1 VENASVL
8 HYHDK
13 TYRELARHLASMTHE
28 RKLAPY
34 GSWKSPITA
43 ELYASSYLGV
53 DEPSFDGDQV
63 WWKEERPK
71 EGGRCVLVRRSPE
84 GMLTEITP
92 KEFNVRTTVHEY
104 GGGDYVVHNGK
115 VYFSNFKDQRL
126 YVHTAGSQPK
136 PITPPD
142 IDLRYADGIVDTK
155 RNRLV
160 LIREDHTVKASQ
172 ATNTIV
178 SIDLIKGGAGEI
190 LVSGNDFYSDPRLN
204 PDGSRLAWLTRNHP
218 NMPWDGTE
226 LWVGKLGSDGLIKEK
241 KLVAGGTEESIFQ
254 PGWSPDGTLYFV
266 SDATGW
272 WNLYRSKDDK
282 VNPLHPMEAEF
293 GQPQWVFRQ
302 RMYAFESP
310 RRILCSYIV
319 RGASHLARLNTDTG
333 SLEEISIPY
342 TNIYDVL
349 VGSGYALLLTG
360 SPTSA
365 LSLVKL
371 DLKTLEIQVLRKAR
385 EEIID
390 PGYISVPETI
400 EFPTEQ
406 KKTAYAF
413 YYPPKNKDYVAPAG
427 ERPPL
432 LLMSH
437 GGPTASTGTTLRYGI
452 QFWTS
457 HGIAVVDVDY
467 GGSTGYGRDY
477 RKRLER
483 NWGIVDV
490 NDCVNAARHLVKRGD
505 VDAKRLAITG
515 GSAGGYTTLCAL
527 TFRDFFHAG
536 ASYFGVSDLEALARD
551 THKFESHYEER
562 LVGPYPER
570 LDLYR
575 ERSPINYV
583 DRISCPIILL
593 QGLEDKVVPPDQS
606 SKFYDAVRK
615 KGLPTAFV
623 TFEGEQHG
631 FRKAENLKRSIEAE
645 LYFYSK
651 VFGFKPADLIEPL
664 KIENLR
670 DP

>member
-1 VENASVL
+1 MIL
-8 HYHDK
+8 
-13 TYRELARHLASMTHE
+13 E

-34 GSWKSPITA
+34 GSWESPITA
-43 ELYASSYLGV
+43 ELYASSFISI
-53 DEPSFDGDQV
+53 DEPSFDGDHIC
-63 WWKEERPK
+63 WKEGRPK
-71 EGGRCVLVRRSPE
+71 EGGRYVLVRRGPE
-84 GMLTEITP
+84 GTLTEITP

-104 GGGDYVVHNGK
+104 GGGDYVLYDGNI
-115 VYFSNFKDQRL
+115 YFSNFKDQRL
-126 YVHTAGSQPK
+126 YVQIPGSQPS
-136 PITPPD
+136 PITPSNL
-142 IDLRYADGIVDTK
+142 DLRYADGIVDAK
-155 RNRLV
+155 RNRLI
-160 LIREDHTVKASQ
+160 LIREDHTIGASQ
-172 ATNTIV
+172 AANTIV
-178 SIDLIKGGAGEI
+178 SIDLTKGGSGEI
-190 LVSGNDFYSDPRLN
+190 LVSGNDFYSNPRLN
-204 PDGSRLAWLTRNHP
+204 PNCSCLAWLTWNHP

-226 LWVGKLGSDGLIKEK
+226 LWIGKFGSDGLIKDK

-254 PGWSPDGTLYFV
+254 PEWSPDGTLYFV

-282 VNPLHPMEAEF
+282 IEPLHPMEAEF
-293 GQPQWVFRQ
+293 GKPQWVFRE
-302 RMYAFESP
+302 RTYAFESP
-310 RRILCSYIV
+310 RRIVCSFIV
-319 RGASHLARLNTDTG
+319 RGTSHLARLNADTG

-342 TNIYDVL
+342 ADIYDVL
-349 VGSGYALLLTG
+349 ASSGYLLLLAG
-360 SPTSA
+360 SPTSP

-371 DLKTLEIQVLRKAR
+371 NLKTLEIQVLRKAR

-390 PGYISVPETI
+390 QTYISIPETI
-400 EFPTEQ
+400 EFPTEHR
-406 KKTAYAF
+406 KTAYAF

-432 LLMSH
+432 LVMSH
-437 GGPTASTGTTLRYGI
+437 GGPTGSAGTTLRYGI

-477 RKRLER
+477 RKRLEG

-490 NDCVNAARHLVKRGD
+490 DDCVNAARYLVKRGD

-536 ASYFGVSDLEALARD
+536 ASYFGVSDLELLARD
-551 THKFESHYEER
+551 THKFESRYEER

-570 LDLYR
+570 LNLYR

-583 DRISCPIILL
+583 DRVSCPIILL
-593 QGLEDKVVPPDQS
+593 QGLEDKIVTPDQS
-606 SKFYDAVRK
+606 SRFYDAVRK
-615 KGLPTAFV
+615 KGLPTAFI

-645 LYFYSK
+645 LYFYSR
-651 VFGFKPADLIEPL
+651 VFGFEPADPIEPVH
-664 KIENLR
+664 IENLAR
-670 DP
+670 GAR

>member
-1 VENASVL
+1 MI
-8 HYHDK
+8 
-13 TYRELARHLASMTHE
+13 RE

-43 ELYASSYLGV
+43 ELYASSYIGI
-53 DEPSFDGDQV
+53 DEPSFDGDQIC
-63 WWKEERPK
+63 WKEGRPK
-71 EGGRCVLVRRSPE
+71 EGGRYALVRRGSE
-84 GMLTEITP
+84 GTLTEIIP

-104 GGGDYVVHNGK
+104 GGGDYVAQDGNI
-115 VYFSNFKDQRL
+115 YFSNFRDQRL
-126 YVHTAGSQPK
+126 YVQIAGSQPS
-136 PITPPD
+136 PITPPNLD
-142 IDLRYADGIVDTK
+142 MRYADGIVDKK

-160 LIREDHTVKASQ
+160 LIREDHTVRTSQ
-172 ATNTIV
+172 AANTIV

-190 LVSGNDFYSDPRLN
+190 LVSGNDFYSNPRLS
-204 PDGSRLAWLTRNHP
+204 PDSSRLAWLTWDHP

-241 KLVAGGTEESIFQ
+241 KLIAGGTEESIFQ
-254 PGWSPDGTLYFV
+254 PEWSPDGILYFA

-272 WNLYRSKDDK
+272 WNLYRSKNDK
-282 VNPLHPMEAEF
+282 IESLHPMEAEF
-293 GQPQWVFRQ
+293 GQPQWVFRE
-302 RMYAFESP
+302 RTYAFESS

-319 RGASHLARLNTDTG
+319 RGISYLARLNVDTS

-342 TNIYDVL
+342 TDIYDVL
-349 VGSGYALLLTG
+349 TGSGYGLLLVG
-360 SPTSA
+360 SPTSP

-371 DLKTLEIQVLRKAR
+371 DLKTLETQVLRKGR

-390 PGYISVPETI
+390 PAYVSIPETI
-400 EFPTEQ
+400 EFPTERR
-406 KKTAYAF
+406 KTAYAF

-427 ERPPL
+427 ELPPL
-432 LLMSH
+432 LVMSH
-437 GGPTASTGTTLRYGI
+437 GGPTASAGTTLRYGI

-467 GGSTGYGRDY
+467 SGSTGYGREY
-477 RKRLER
+477 RKRLEGK
-483 NWGIVDV
+483 WGIVDV
-490 NDCVNAARHLVKRGD
+490 DDCVNAARYLVKRGD

-551 THKFESHYEER
+551 THKFESRYEER
-562 LVGPYPER
+562 LVGPYPDR

-583 DRISCPIILL
+583 DRVSCPIILL

-615 KGLPTAFV
+615 KGLPTAFI
-623 TFEGEQHG
+623 TFKGEQHG
-631 FRKAENLKRSIEAE
+631 FRRAENLKRSIEAE

-651 VFGFKPADLIEPL
+651 VFGFEPADTIEPFQ
-664 KIENLR
+664 IANLR
-670 DP
+670 NS

>member
-1 VENASVL
+1 MI
-8 HYHDK
+8 HK
-13 TYRELARHLASMTHE
+13 

-43 ELYASSYLGV
+43 ELYASSYIGV
-53 DEPSFDGDQV
+53 NEPSFDGDQIY
-63 WWKEERPK
+63 WKEERPK
-71 EGGRCVLVRRSPE
+71 EGGRSILVRRGPE

-104 GGGDYVVHNGK
+104 GGGDYVVHGGK
-115 VYFSNFKDQRL
+115 VYFSNFRDQRL
-126 YVHTAGSQPK
+126 YVQIAGSQPS

-142 IDLRYADGIVDTK
+142 LDLRYADGIVDTK

-160 LIREDHTVKASQ
+160 LIREDHTIEASQ
-172 ATNTIV
+172 AANTIV
-178 SIDLIKGGAGEI
+178 SIDLVKGGAGEI
-190 LVSGNDFYSDPRLN
+190 LVSGNDFYSSPRLN
-204 PDGSRLAWLTRNHP
+204 PDSSQLAWLTWNHP

-226 LWVGKLGSDGLIKEK
+226 LWVGKLVSDGLIKEK

-254 PGWSPDGTLYFV
+254 PEWSPDGTLYFV

-272 WNLYRSKDDK
+272 WNLYRSKGGK
-282 VNPLHPMEAEF
+282 IEPLHPMEAEF
-293 GQPQWVFRQ
+293 GRPQWVFRE
-302 RMYAFESP
+302 RTYAFESAS
-310 RRILCSYIV
+310 RILCGYIV
-319 RGASHLARLNTDTG
+319 KGTSHLARLNANTG

-342 TNIYDVL
+342 TNIYNVL
-349 VGSGYALLLTG
+349 AESGHALLLAG
-360 SPTSA
+360 SPTSP

-371 DLKTLEIQVLRKAR
+371 DLKTLETHILRKTR

-390 PGYISVPETI
+390 PGYISVPKTI

-413 YYPPKNKDYVAPAG
+413 YYPPKNKDYVALAG
-427 ERPPL
+427 EQPPL
-432 LLMSH
+432 LVMSH

-477 RKRLER
+477 RKRLEGK
-483 NWGIVDV
+483 WGIVDV
-490 NDCVNAARHLVKRGD
+490 DDCVNAARYLVKRGD

-536 ASYFGVSDLEALARD
+536 ASYFGVSDLEALAKD
-551 THKFESHYEER
+551 THKFESRYEER

-570 LDLYR
+570 LNLYH

-583 DRISCPIILL
+583 DRVSCPIILL

-615 KGLPTAFV
+615 KGLPTAFI

-631 FRKAENLKRSIEAE
+631 FRKAENLKRSIEVE

-651 VFGFKPADLIEPL
+651 VFGFRPADSIEPVQ
-664 KIENLR
+664 IENLQN
-670 DP
+670 P

>member
-1 VENASVL
+1 MITEG
-8 HYHDK
+8 
-13 TYRELARHLASMTHE
+13 
-28 RKLAPY
+28 KLSPY

-43 ELYASSYLGV
+43 ELYASSFIGV
-53 DEPSFDGDQV
+53 DEPSFDGDQIY
-63 WWKEERPK
+63 WKEIRPK
-71 EGGRCVLVRRSPE
+71 EGGRCVLVGLGP
-84 GMLTEITP
+84 GGTLTEITP

-104 GGGDYVVHNGK
+104 GGGDYVIHGGK
-115 VYFSNFKDQRL
+115 VYFSNFRDNRL
-126 YVHTAGSQPK
+126 YVQIAGSQPS
-136 PITPPD
+136 PITPAD
-142 IDLRYADGIVDTK
+142 LDLRYADGIVDTK

-160 LIREDHTVKASQ
+160 MIREDHTNGASLT
-172 ATNTIV
+172 ANTIV

-190 LVSGNDFYSDPRLN
+190 LVSGNDFYSNPRLN
-204 PDGSRLAWLTRNHP
+204 PDSSRLAWLAWNHP

-226 LWVGKLGSDGLIKEK
+226 LWVGKLGADGFIKEE

-254 PGWSPDGTLYFV
+254 PEWSPDGTLHFV

-272 WNLYRSKDDK
+272 WNLYRIKDDRLE
-282 VNPLHPMEAEF
+282 PLHQMEAEF
-293 GQPQWVFRQ
+293 GQPQWDFRK
-302 RMYAFESP
+302 RTYAFESTS
-310 RRILCSYIV
+310 RILCSYIV
-319 RGASHLARLNTDTG
+319 KGTSHLALLNADIG
-333 SLEEISIPY
+333 SLEEITIPY
-342 TNIYDVL
+342 TDIYDVL
-349 VGSGYALLLTG
+349 TTSCHALILAG
-360 SPTSA
+360 SPTSP

-371 DLKTLEIQVLRKAR
+371 NLKTLETQVLRKSR

-390 PGYISVPETI
+390 LGYISIPETI

-406 KKTAYAF
+406 KRTAYAF

-432 LLMSH
+432 LVMSH
-437 GGPTASTGTTLRYGI
+437 GGPTASAGTTLRYGV

-477 RKRLER
+477 RKRLEGK
-483 NWGIVDV
+483 WGIVDV
-490 NDCVNAARHLVKRGD
+490 DDCVNAARYLVKRGN
-505 VDAKRLAITG
+505 VDANRLAITG

-527 TFRDFFHAG
+527 TFRDIFHAG
-536 ASYFGVSDLEALARD
+536 ASYFGVSDLETLARD
-551 THKFESHYEER
+551 THKFESRYGER

-606 SKFYDAVRK
+606 SKFFDAVRK
-615 KGLPTAFV
+615 KGLPTAFI

-631 FRKAENLKRSIEAE
+631 FRKAENSKRSIEAE

-651 VFGFKPADLIEPL
+651 VFGFKPADSIEPVQ
-664 KIENLR
+664 IENLQA
-670 DP
+670 P